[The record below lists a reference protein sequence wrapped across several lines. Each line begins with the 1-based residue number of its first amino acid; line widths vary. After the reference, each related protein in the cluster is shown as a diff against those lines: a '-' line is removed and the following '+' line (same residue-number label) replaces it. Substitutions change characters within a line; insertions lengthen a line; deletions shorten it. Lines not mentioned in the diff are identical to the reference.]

1 MRTWPV
7 PYSMGENPVDL
18 LREKLDAVAAD
29 RQICA
34 VVMRINS
41 PGGGV
46 TASDVMFHELHA
58 FRQRTGK
65 PVVAYLLELSTGGA
79 YYLATAADTI
89 YAHPTTI
96 TGGVG
101 VILNLYNLQDTMAQI
116 NIYSQPIKAGEMID
130 MGTSTRELTPEAR
143 QLLQQMADEF
153 HQRFQRAV
161 VARRPG
167 VKADEPTNFDGRVFS
182 ATQAAERGLV
192 DRVGYLEEA
201 IREAQTPPASPR
213 SAW

>member
-1 MRTWPV
+1 
-7 PYSMGENPVDL
+7 
-18 LREKLDAVAAD
+18 
-29 RQICA
+29 
-34 VVMRINS
+34 
-41 PGGGV
+41 
-46 TASDVMFHELHA
+46 
-58 FRQRTGK
+58 
-65 PVVAYLLELSTGGA
+65 
-79 YYLATAADTI
+79 
-89 YAHPTTI
+89 
-96 TGGVG
+96 
-101 VILNLYNLQDTMAQI
+101 MAQI

-130 MGTSTRELTPEAR
+130 MGTATHELTPEAR

-201 IREAQTPPASPR
+201 IREAQTRAGQREVRVVMLRRPNDPARAPYAITANNPPQGRWSPISLPGLER
-213 SAW
+213 SRLPTFLYLWQVDPTLERGSGQ